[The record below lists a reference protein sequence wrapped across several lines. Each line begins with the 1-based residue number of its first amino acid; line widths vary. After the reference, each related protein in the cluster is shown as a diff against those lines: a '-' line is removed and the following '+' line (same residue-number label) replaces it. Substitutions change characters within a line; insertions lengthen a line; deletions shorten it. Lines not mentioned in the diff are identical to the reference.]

1 MSSSPATPAFKPGY
15 YRWGICALLF
25 FATSI
30 NYMDRQILSLLK
42 PILDDQLH
50 WTNEQFGWINSA
62 FQGSYA
68 LSYLFFGWFVD
79 KYGTKIGY
87 AVSIAAWS
95 VAAAAHALVNTIAG
109 FAWARVAL
117 GLGEGGNFP
126 AGIKSVAQWF
136 PQKERALATTI
147 FNSGANV
154 GALLAPAIIPWL
166 AIHYGWHSTFLVAGA
181 AGFVWLVVWLKYFN
195 LPRNSPKLSAT
206 ELDYIENGQ
215 ITAPE
220 VRPLSWGNIMGYRQT
235 WGYLAAR
242 FLTDPVWWFFL
253 IWLPDYFK
261 KTQHMDIK
269 TMGLP
274 LIAIYATVTVLSIFA
289 GWVSKRLVDQGWSI
303 TKTRKVSLL
312 VFAVAVIPVVFAT
325 HVPIWVAVGLIGL
338 AGGAHQAWSAT
349 LYTSVSDIFPKSA
362 IASLIGMGGLL
373 GSVGGMIFPVV
384 SGRILDAFPEA
395 GYGMLFGYC
404 GGAYLLAFAINH
416 LLVPK
421 FEPIKVE

>member
-166 AIHYGWHSTFLVAGA
+166 AIHYGWHSTFLAAGA
-181 AGFVWLVVWLKYFN
+181 AGFVWLVVWLKYFE
-195 LPRNSPKLSAT
+195 LPRRSPKLSAT
-206 ELDYIENGQ
+206 ELDYIESGQ

-312 VFAVAVIPVVFAT
+312 VFAVAVMPVVFAT
-325 HVPIWVAVGLIGL
+325 HVPIWVAVALIGL

-349 LYTSVSDIFPKSA
+349 LYTSVSDVFPKSA

-384 SGRILDAFPEA
+384 SGRVLDAFPEA

-404 GGAYLLAFAINH
+404 GGAYLLAFLINH